1 MRFKDLIGIIWRNM
15 WKRKART
22 IFTMSGVIIGCLAVF
37 IIVSITNGFEKY
49 LNESMNGLMDT
60 SVITVQPFW
69 AETNEDKNTKTT
81 LDDKCV
87 EEIKKLDFV
96 ENVTPKRT

>member
-49 LNESMNGLMDT
+49 LNELEK
-60 SVITVQPFW
+60 VY
-69 AETNEDKNTKTT
+69 KTCK
-81 LDDKCV
+81 DDN
-87 EEIKKLDFV
+87 D
-96 ENVTPKRT
+96 